1 MKKWPLLLI
10 TSILC
15 ICPLSW
21 GANDNLSWPLLIE
34 TVEQNPLSYK
44 IINNVLFNFE
54 DFLNETLKL
63 KTHTCQYTSI
73 RKSKIFNYSDTGAC
87 IYRLL
92 LDSIYSKDPQ
102 NSVYI
107 WAKTD
112 KNKTIQ
118 LKLDWRPQ
126 LNNVLEVFSQ
136 IDDMVFEKEKREKQ
150 NHWLGKFY
158 GKIFKIDF
166 ENRGFGSQTSLM
178 GQISIKAKSSPETI
192 NNLLSLIFEQ
202 PPENIQVSGISV
214 DFTPNGR
221 LKGYMN
227 QKINIK
233 VWRSDELELTHFQ
246 LTTNLNLLDPSRT
259 FILKSSEIRIQ
270 NETP

>member
-1 MKKWPLLLI
+1 MKMWLLLI
-10 TSILC
+10 SMTFS

-21 GANDNLSWPLLIE
+21 GASDDQDWPQLIE
-34 TVEQNPLSYK
+34 IVEQNPMSYK
-44 IINNVLFNFE
+44 IINKALFNFE
-54 DFLNETLKL
+54 DFLNESLNL
-63 KTHTCQYTSI
+63 KTQTCQYTSM
-73 RKSKIFNYSDTGAC
+73 RKSKTFNYSDTGAC

-112 KNKTIQ
+112 KNKTLQ

-126 LNNVLEVFSQ
+126 LNNVLEVFNQ
-136 IDDMVFEKEKREKQ
+136 IFEMAFEK
-150 NHWLGKFY
+150 
-158 GKIFKIDF
+158 KIHSMNSLSNKPFKIDF
-166 ENRGFGSQTSLM
+166 EKRGFGSQTSLM

-192 NNLLSLIFEQ
+192 SNLLSLFSERPSEQ
-202 PPENIQVSGISV
+202 IQISGLSV
-214 DFTPNGR
+214 EFSPNGR

-233 VWRSDELELTHFQ
+233 AWQSEESELTHFQ

-259 FILKSSEIRIQ
+259 FTAQSTEIRIH
-270 NETP
+270 NESH